1 MNTNEF
7 IDFIPSFFDKL
18 NEDHMSQYVI
28 GTNKWIV
35 NHFKKYC
42 LQNNIQEINMEVIK
56 KFYLNQYDIDIYDLK
71 CRMQITLRRPLLI
84 FMEYFETG
92 SYYKIHQKST
102 KTQVDEFYIY
112 LFSELQKEFI
122 NPQNI
127 AFSSKVKK
135 LWAIAKFLNYLSSCG
150 IHSISNLEMTHVS
163 DYINQLS
170 KQYAPTTIQSNK
182 TILRE
187 TLNYLN
193 NKGYIT
199 FTGRI
204 AFPLIRK
211 DARRK
216 LLTTYT
222 QEEIAKILDV
232 IDTNTANGKEIYFIL
247 SLIAFLGLR
256 VSDVINLK
264 FDDIDWEN
272 ERINIVQKKTKQF
285 ITLPLIDEVKFPL
298 LDYLKNGRH
307 PSVDKE
313 YILTTLCAPYTKIN
327 SSSSI
332 HRVLTRTMDLAGVSY
347 EGKHHGPHSL
357 RHSLATNM
365 INNNVPISAISQVLG
380 HSSSKTTEIYIT
392 KDTTHLR
399 ELSLEVPYAF

>member
-211 DARRK
+211 DTRRK

>member
-18 NEDHMSQYVI
+18 NEDHMSQSVI
-28 GTNKWIV
+28 DTNKWII

-42 LQNNIQEINMEVIK
+42 LQNNISVINMEVIK
-56 KFYLNQYDIDIYDLK
+56 EFYFQQYDMDIYNFK
-71 CRMQITLRRPLLI
+71 CPMQSVLRRPLLI

-92 SYYKIHQKST
+92 SYYKTHQKSV
-102 KTQVDEFYIY
+102 KTYVDERYFD
-112 LFSELQKEFI
+112 LFTELQKDFI
-122 NPQNI
+122 NTQNI
-127 AFSSKVKK
+127 VFKSKERK
-135 LWAIAKFLNYLSSCG
+135 LWVIAKFLNYLSSCG
-150 IHSISNLEMTHVS
+150 INSISNLEEPHVS
-163 DYINQLS
+163 DYINQIS
-170 KQYAPTTIQSNK
+170 CQYAPATMRLQK
-182 TILRE
+182 TVLRE
-187 TLNYLN
+187 TLDYLN

-199 FTGRI
+199 FTGRTV
-204 AFPLIRK
+204 FPLIKK
-211 DARRK
+211 DTRRK

-222 QEEIAKILDV
+222 PEEITKILNV
-232 IDTNTANGKEIYFIL
+232 IDTTTPNGKEIYFII

-256 VSDVINLK
+256 VGDVINLK
-264 FDDIDWEN
+264 FENIDWEN
-272 ERINIVQKKTKQF
+272 NQINIIQQKTNQL

-307 PSVDKE
+307 PSIDKE
-313 YILTTLCAPYTKIN
+313 YILTTLYAPYTKIN
-327 SSSSI
+327 NNSTI
-332 HRVLTRTMDLAGVSY
+332 QRALTRAMDLAGVSY
-347 EGKHHGPHSL
+347 EGKHHGAHSL

-380 HSSSKTTEIYIT
+380 HSSSRTTEIYIT

>member
-7 IDFIPSFFDKL
+7 IDFIPSFFYKL
-18 NEDHMSQYVI
+18 DEDHMSQTVI
-28 GTNKWIV
+28 DTNKWII

-42 LQNNIQEINMEVIK
+42 LQNNIREINMEVIK
-56 KFYLNQYDIDIYDLK
+56 EFYSNQYDMDIYDFK
-71 CRMQITLRRPLLI
+71 CPMQSVLRRPLLI

-92 SYYKIHQKST
+92 SYYKSHQKSV
-102 KTQVDEFYIY
+102 KTHVDELYFD
-112 LFSELQKEFI
+112 LFTELQKEFI
-122 NPQNI
+122 NTQNI
-127 AFSSKVKK
+127 VFKSKERK

-150 IHSISNLEMTHVS
+150 INTISNLEMSHVS
-163 DYINQLS
+163 DYIDQITNH
-170 KQYAPTTIQSNK
+170 YAPATMHIHK
-182 TILRE
+182 TVLRE
-187 TLNYLN
+187 TLDYLN

-199 FTGRI
+199 FTGRTV
-204 AFPLIRK
+204 FPLIKK
-211 DARRK
+211 DTRRK

-222 QEEIAKILDV
+222 QEEITKIINV
-232 IDTNTANGKEIYFIL
+232 IDTSTPNGKEIYFII

-256 VSDVINLK
+256 VGDVINLK
-264 FDDIDWEN
+264 FENIDWEN
-272 ERINIVQKKTKQF
+272 NQINIIQQKTNQL

-307 PSVDKE
+307 PSIDKE
-313 YILTTLCAPYTKIN
+313 YILTTLYAPYTKIN
-327 SSSSI
+327 SNSTI
-332 HRVLTRTMDLAGVSY
+332 QRALTRTMDLAGVSY
-347 EGKHHGPHSL
+347 EGKHHGAHSL

-380 HSSSKTTEIYIT
+380 HSSSRTTEIYIT